1 METQF
6 ITIQVSAPIYWGF
19 QYKIPLEYALSVT
32 HDTLI
37 KETLNYMKNFFN
49 NHNLR
54 ELKEGLDNLDF
65 CIHQTIQSTDTIIY
79 LCSHNHSK
87 I

>member
-6 ITIQVSAPIYWGF
+6 ITIQISAPIYWGF
-19 QYKIPLEYALSVT
+19 QYKLPLEYVLSVT

-49 NHNLR
+49 SHNLQ

-65 CIHQTIQSTDTIIY
+65 CIHQTIQPTDTIIY
-79 LCSHNHSK
+79 ICSHNN
-87 I
+87 